1 MIPLCKENI
10 YASVTKRKKW
20 WSSRSHTH
28 FPDKKNIRVVYA
40 HGWGNWEK
48 PKNKEKI
55 KTKLVGLGQWFENY
69 NQEKPT
75 FISKSL
81 GHGSY

>member
-1 MIPLCKENI
+1 MWPHERAEKMIVGS
-10 YASVTKRKKW
+10 YT
-20 WSSRSHTH
+20 SSR
-28 FPDKKNIRVVYA
+28 
-40 HGWGNWEK
+40 K